1 MIEVSTE
8 NATKIYNRGRPD
20 ELVALDSVSVTIG
33 AGELAVLKGPSGS
46 GKTTLL
52 CLLGCMTR
60 PTSGKVLVGGENVS
74 KLPERFL
81 AEHHRRTFG
90 FIFQQF
96 NLIPELSIAE
106 NVMVPLYPTELGFKE
121 MRERAA
127 SALGRVGLGG
137 RLAAKPG
144 HLSGG
149 EQQRVAVARALVN
162 DPQVVIADEPTA
174 HLDATLTKS
183 LLEHFERIREE
194 GRTVIIATHDPLVV
208 ESAFV
213 DRVIEMRGGRVYG
226 GDSK

>member
-1 MIEVSTE
+1 MIDISAE
-8 NATKIYNRGRPD
+8 NVTKIYNRGRPD
-20 ELVALDSVSVTIG
+20 ELVALDSVTVAIR
-33 AGELAVLKGPSGS
+33 AGELAVLRGPSGS

-81 AEHHRRTFG
+81 AEYHRRTFG

-96 NLIPELSIAE
+96 NLIPELSIHD
-106 NVMVPLYPTELGFKE
+106 NVMVPLYPTELGFNQ
-121 MRERAA
+121 MRERAEA
-127 SALGRVGLGG
+127 ALERVGLAG
-137 RLAAKPG
+137 RLSAKPR

-183 LLEHFERIREE
+183 LLDHFERIREE
-194 GRTVIIATHDPLVV
+194 GRTVVIATHDPLVF

-213 DRVIEMRGGRVYG
+213 DRIVDVRGGRLA
-226 GDSK
+226 GDAPK